1 MVALCWQKQ
10 TQIAFAQRA
19 EYDSSMSDHPAIVG
33 HTKHGELTLDQ
44 LAELQPGLGTL
55 MRDISDRYWILYY
68 AAQGGNWALAAY
80 QLRGLRSLY
89 RKGATT
95 RPKYRAML
103 DDYAVK
109 IFEPLETQI
118 AAQNFAEFDRVYRQG
133 IDFANQLHVASR
145 HGEVVWKLP
154 AQPPQHLDLG
164 PQK

>member
-1 MVALCWQKQ
+1 MP
-10 TQIAFAQRA
+10 
-19 EYDSSMSDHPAIVG
+19 DHSPLVG

-89 RKGATT
+89 RKGGTT

-103 DDYAVK
+103 DDYAQK
-109 IFEPLETQI
+109 IFDPLQQQI
-118 AAQNFAEFDRVYRQG
+118 EVQNFAEFDKIYRHG
-133 IDFANQLHVASR
+133 IDYANQLHVATHHS
-145 HGEVVWKLP
+145 EVVWKLP